1 MKRFIYAL
9 SCVIVIALCAAS
21 FAEGS
26 FTIPMDSQTYEE
38 TVWPEDIRSEYDYD
52 KAKRFLPWRAIKT

>member
-9 SCVIVIALCAAS
+9 SCVLVVALCAAS

-26 FTIPMDSQTYEE
+26 FTIPMDSRTYEQAD
-38 TVWPEDIRSEYDYD
+38 WPEGIESEYNYD
-52 KAKRFLPWRAIKT
+52 IG